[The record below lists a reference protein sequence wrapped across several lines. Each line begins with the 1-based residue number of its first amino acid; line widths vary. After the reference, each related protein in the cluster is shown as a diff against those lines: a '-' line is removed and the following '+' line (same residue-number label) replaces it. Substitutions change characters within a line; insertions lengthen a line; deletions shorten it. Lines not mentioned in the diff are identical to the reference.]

1 MVAQYAFKIKQLTA
15 HDSLLGKHFLVGFV
29 LFFVFLRNHSEFCS
43 PFSYRLIGSINFK
56 PDSPVYL

>member
-15 HDSLLGKHFLVGFV
+15 HDSLLGKHFLVC
-29 LFFVFLRNHSEFCS
+29 FVFLFFLNNHSEFCS

-56 PDSPVYL
+56 PNSLVYL